1 MTPMN
6 TSPSRPITKTPD
18 ATAQVMQQVRQV
30 AEEKYPRRLPLL
42 ARRCGWTK
50 SKAWRVL
57 YDSQTVRLAELVT
70 LCTALG
76 LPLSQ
81 LLHSAGA

>member
-1 MTPMN
+1 MN
-6 TSPSRPITKTPD
+6 TSPSQQITKTHD

-30 AEEKYPRRLPLL
+30 AEAKYPRRLPVL
-42 ARRCGWTK
+42 AKRCGWSQK
-50 SKAWRVL
+50 KVWRVL
-57 YDSQTVRLAELVT
+57 YDRQAVKLAELVT

-81 LLHSAGA
+81 LLQQAGA

>member
-1 MTPMN
+1 MTQMN
-6 TSPSRPITKTPD
+6 TSPSQQTTKTPD
-18 ATAQVMQQVRQV
+18 ATDAVMQQVRQV
-30 AEEKYPRRLPLL
+30 AEAKYSRRLPVL
-42 ARRCGWTK
+42 AKRCGWNK
-50 SKAWRVL
+50 LKLWRVL
-57 YDSQTVRLAELVT
+57 YDGQQVRLAELVT